1 MFWVYVILPLVL
13 RFGVI
18 AQNDDYINED
28 YFYDELEG
36 YEEEYDLPSNGNNLY
51 SNCFYKNKIF
61 FNKTANAFHITL
73 VYNIKLQM

>member
-51 SNCFYKNKIF
+51 SNCLYKNKIIC
-61 FNKTANAFHITL
+61 TS
-73 VYNIKLQM
+73 KL